1 MLPAARDNPG
11 PARQGDLLVRG
22 LLEEADEFLG
32 KRTVSVRLP
41 WFGSGCHDRTGA
53 SYSIAHGSSMDVRDK
68 RWKGMA
74 PFAALR
80 PWLGQALNLRRR
92 TESGATF
99 WAARGGQNARL
110 WPSAKGWGTRVRPLL
125 KRHGQM

>member
-1 MLPAARDNPG
+1 MLRAARDNPG

-41 WFGSGCHDRTGA
+41 WFGSGCHDRTGT

-99 WAARGGQNARL
+99 WAARGPKRAL